1 MYGKARA
8 TTTKGGHHPKHDL
21 IGALRLRSRTDFAR
35 LAFGGRSED
44 APVGE
49 KEGDERRADENRAE
63 GSSAARL
70 PIQAPPRPSDT
81 STSGP
86 RQQADARIAA
96 MPPAASTPAPVVLS
110 SHDDFLSR

>member
-1 MYGKARA
+1 MYGKASA
-8 TTTKGGHHPKHDL
+8 TTTRAATTPKHDL

-63 GSSAARL
+63 GLQRRQIAD
-70 PIQAPPRPSDT
+70 P
-81 STSGP
+81 GP
-86 RQQADARIAA
+86 TETERHQHERTQ
-96 MPPAASTPAPVVLS
+96 AASRCQDRRDAPGGEHAGTVVSL
-110 SHDDFLSR
+110 